1 MPCTTFFFNGKNYPK
16 PTPTIIQKPNWYI
29 RKKNN
34 QTIFLLHIFISQIKV
49 PSNIINFIFIF
60 FFSNQVPPISAILK
74 LCHKNP
80 IFIT

>member
-16 PTPTIIQKPNWYI
+16 PTPTKYRSQIGIYV
-29 RKKNN
+29 KKEQPDNLP
-34 QTIFLLHIFISQIKV
+34 IAHLHITNQSSLQHQFY
-49 PSNIINFIFIF
+49 FYF